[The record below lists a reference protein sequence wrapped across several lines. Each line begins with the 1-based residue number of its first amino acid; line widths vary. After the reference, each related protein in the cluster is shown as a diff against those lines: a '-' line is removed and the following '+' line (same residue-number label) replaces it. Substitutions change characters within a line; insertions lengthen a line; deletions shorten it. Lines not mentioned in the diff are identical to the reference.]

1 VDALTTLRFAA
12 LTGPDAEA
20 DALLS
25 AHFDLMRAQSPAESC
40 HVMTADDLRAS
51 GARVYLGR
59 DAAGEA
65 VAIGALKPLTD
76 GAAEL
81 KSMHCRQ
88 DRRGQG
94 LGRALLAHLF
104 SEARATGLN
113 RLWLETGSAACFAP
127 ARALY
132 AAAGFTECPPFGDY
146 VDDPLSVFMTRAL

>member
-1 VDALTTLRFAA
+1 LSALRFAA
-12 LTGPDAEA
+12 LTGPDADA

-40 HVMTADDLRAS
+40 HVMTADALRAS
-51 GARVYLGR
+51 GARVLLGR
-59 DAAGEA
+59 DAGGEA
-65 VAIGALKPLTD
+65 VAIGALKPLGE

-81 KSMHCRQ
+81 KSMHCRR

-94 LGRALLAHLF
+94 LGRALLDHLLA
-104 SEARATGLN
+104 EARAAQIRT
-113 RLWLETGSAACFAP
+113 LWLETGSAAPFAP

-146 VDDPLSVFMTRAL
+146 IADPLSVYMTRAL